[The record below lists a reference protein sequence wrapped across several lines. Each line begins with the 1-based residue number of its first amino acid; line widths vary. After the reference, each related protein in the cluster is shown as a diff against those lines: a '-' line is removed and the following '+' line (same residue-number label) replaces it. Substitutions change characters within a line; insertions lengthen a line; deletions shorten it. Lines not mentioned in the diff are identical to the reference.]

1 MLSSLSIYAGP
12 TARAQLLEQGVTE
25 AQFKV
30 MVGAS
35 GGPKWFVL
43 YGLDRYLF
51 GNFLQERTEPLLTL
65 GSSAGAWRMCCLAT
79 ANPVAAIDRLAKLYS
94 EERYSDTPTQREI
107 TLKAEAMLAGMLGP
121 TGAAEIA
128 SSEMFL
134 TNIVA
139 DRSRGFG

>member
-1 MLSSLSIYAGP
+1 MKSSLSIYAGP
-12 TARAQLLEQGVTE
+12 TARAQLLEQGVTA

-51 GNFLQERTEPLLTL
+51 GDFLQRRTEPLLTL

-79 ANPVAAIDRLAKLYS
+79 ADPVAAIERLAKLYS
-94 EERYSDTPTQREI
+94 EEQ
-107 TLKAEAMLAGMLGP
+107 
-121 TGAAEIA
+121 
-128 SSEMFL
+128 
-134 TNIVA
+134 
-139 DRSRGFG
+139 